1 MRDQSADRGSLDSRS
16 GDDVGEGALRLL
28 EAVTKSSDVMLIGVS
43 WSELSVY
50 TTLIDE
56 DGPLEEEPFTVG
68 VTEVE
73 IGTISGTLGEWDL
86 PTQH

>member
-1 MRDQSADRGSLDSRS
+1 M
-16 GDDVGEGALRLL
+16 L
-28 EAVTKSSDVMLIGVS
+28 EAVTKSSDVTLIGVS

-56 DGPLEEEPFTVG
+56 GGAMEEEPFTVD
-68 VTEVE
+68 VTEIE
-73 IGTISGTLGEWDL
+73 IGTVSGTLGGWDL

>member
-1 MRDQSADRGSLDSRS
+1 MDSRPS
-16 GDDVGEGALRLL
+16 NDVGEGVLRLL
-28 EAVTKSSDVMLIGVS
+28 EAVTKSPHGTLIGVS

-50 TTLIDE
+50 NTLIEE
-56 DGPLEEEPFTVG
+56 DGALEEEPFTVG

-73 IGTISGTLGEWDL
+73 IGTVGGTIGGRDL

>member
-28 EAVTKSSDVMLIGVS
+28 EAVTKSSNVTLIGVS
-43 WSELSVY
+43 CSELFMY

-56 DGPLEEEPFTVG
+56 SGALEEKPFTVG

-73 IGTISGTLGEWDL
+73 IGTVGGMLAG
-86 PTQH
+86 